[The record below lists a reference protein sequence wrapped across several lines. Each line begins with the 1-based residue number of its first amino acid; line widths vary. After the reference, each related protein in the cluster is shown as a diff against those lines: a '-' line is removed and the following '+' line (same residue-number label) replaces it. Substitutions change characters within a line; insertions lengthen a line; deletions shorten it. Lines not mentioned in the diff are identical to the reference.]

1 MNLPVPPQ
9 PADQLAQ
16 TTQTTQ
22 TSSRSPSLQSQAG
35 ITDCWSRIGVRG
47 DRSCERLA
55 EHLHCRNC
63 EVYPSAAGQVM
74 QRELPPGFT
83 SDWTA
88 HYAKPLEATQALDC
102 SALAFRIGQEWFA
115 LPTTSVMMV
124 AEAAVPHRIPH
135 RQRRELLGLA
145 NIRGTLYPC
154 ISLGA
159 ILDIDDESAGPDKDP
174 PAGFSK
180 TVILRM
186 GAGGSGAAPRTGTGT
201 ATGAT
206 ATVTAGRSHRY
217 AMPVHDVLGIVRYHR
232 GMLEPLPA
240 TARVASRDLF
250 HGILGAGDKRIAC
263 MDGDRIASRFES
275 ALK

>member
-1 MNLPVPPQ
+1 MSLPVPPQ
-9 PADQLAQ
+9 PAGEPAQSSQLLHPSQ
-16 TTQTTQ
+16 
-22 TSSRSPSLQSQAG
+22 SLQPKAG

-47 DRSCERLA
+47 DRSCERLT

-63 EVYPSAAGQVM
+63 DVYPSAAGLVM
-74 QRELPPGFT
+74 QRELPPGFV

-88 HYAKPLEATQALDC
+88 HYAQPLKITQALDC
-102 SALAFRIGQEWFA
+102 SALAFRIGHEWFA
-115 LPTTSVMMV
+115 LPTASVVMV
-124 AEAAVPHRIPH
+124 AESAMPHRIPH

-159 ILDIDDESAGPDKDP
+159 ILDIDDESTGSNKDLL
-174 PAGFSK
+174 PAFSR

-186 GAGGSGAAPRTGTGT
+186 GVSGTGT
-201 ATGAT
+201 AT
-206 ATVTAGRSHRY
+206 AGSHRY

-250 HGILGAGDKRIAC
+250 HGILETDNKRIAC

>member
-1 MNLPVPPQ
+1 MSLPILPQ
-9 PADQLAQ
+9 PEDQPAQ
-16 TTQTTQ
+16 SLQPSQ
-22 TSSRSPSLQSQAG
+22 FLHPSESLQSQAG
-35 ITDCWSRIGVRG
+35 MFDCWSRIGVRG

-63 EVYPSAAGQVM
+63 DVYSSAAGQVM
-74 QRELPPGFT
+74 ERALPPGFV

-88 HYAKPLEATQALDC
+88 HYAQPLEITQALDC

-115 LPTTSVMMV
+115 LPTASVMMV

-145 NIRGTLYPC
+145 NVRGTLYPC

-159 ILDIDDESAGPDKDP
+159 ILDIDDESTGSDKDLLS
-174 PAGFSK
+174 AFSR

-186 GAGGSGAAPRTGTGT
+186 GTSGTETGTGT
-201 ATGAT
+201 AT
-206 ATVTAGRSHRY
+206 AGSHRY

-250 HGILGAGDKRIAC
+250 HGILATDNKRIAC
-263 MDGDRIASRFES
+263 LDGDRIATRFES